1 MRHLQTLLKTS
12 RPISWVNTAYPF
24 AAGYLVMQRQID
36 LRLVLGTLYFLIPYN
51 ILMYGINDVFDYESD
66 RRNPRK
72 GGLQGGVLERPLHRW
87 ILWAAAITNV
97 PFVTWLLVQ
106 GSLVSN
112 IVLLAVLFAVVAYS
126 APILR
131 FKERPLLDSMTS
143 STHFVGPLLYALA
156 ITKLSSDSVPIL
168 AAFFCWGMASHAFG
182 AVQDVLADRQAHIG
196 SIATVIGA
204 QKTVRLAVA
213 LYSSAIILL
222 LISTPN
228 AWPIALCGLLYIFS
242 IVPYWNCT
250 DTTAEKTQ
258 VGWRR
263 FLWLN
268 FITGAVITIFL
279 LLHAHLI

>member
-72 GGLQGGVLERPLHRW
+72 GGLQGGVLERQLHRW

-112 IVLLAVLFAVVAYS
+112 IVLLGVLFAVVAYS

-156 ITKLSSDSVPIL
+156 ITRLSSDSVPIL
-168 AAFFCWGMASHAFG
+168 ASFFCWGMASHAFG

-222 LISTPN
+222 LVSTPN

-279 LLHAHLI
+279 LLHADLI

>member
-72 GGLQGGVLERPLHRW
+72 GGLQGGVLERQLHRW

-112 IVLLAVLFAVVAYS
+112 IVLLGVLFAVVAYS